1 MGFNS
6 VFKVLIHIFC
16 KCSHTCLCPY

>member
-6 VFKVLIHIFC
+6 VFKVLINNCIC
-16 KCSHTCLCPY
+16 C